1 MPATPPRPRPYFV
14 PADLDYDSLPEA
26 VRIAVDELVQPAYNQ
41 LVLQTS
47 TALERSAGAT
57 YVCLLFLELLD
68 QFDLGSQ
75 VAYRVSQR
83 AESAAPRDDA
93 LNRYMR
99 LAGSKERAGLFLLR
113 IRSLRGRDRTHS
125 DSTSE

>member
-1 MPATPPRPRPYFV
+1 MPMIPPRPRPYFV

-26 VRIAVDELVQPAYNQ
+26 VRIAVDELVHSAYDE

-47 TALERSAGAT
+47 SALERSAGAT

-75 VAYRVSQR
+75 VAHRLSQH
-83 AESAAPRDDA
+83 AESAAPRDEA

-99 LAGSKERAGLFLLR
+99 LVGSKERAGLFLLR
-113 IRSLRGRDRTHS
+113 IRSLRSRDCAHPS
-125 DSTSE
+125 SASE